1 MNFADIE
8 KTWQSPHNRPSPA
21 ELENTKMKFVT
32 DLKKRRRGNLLL
44 LWLVFSAM
52 LLVTG
57 KVVLHV
63 LWPDPSLDKVD
74 LSREWAIIPFFA
86 LPWIGWLY
94 LVHLHRRHQANHRGY
109 DTSVRASVAA
119 LLDENRSERARYKF
133 IAGLLVVSALGLPVI
148 VHQLRVVG
156 KVGDEIM
163 IPAYVLY
170 PAYVL
175 GVLIWAYFH
184 DRRKLQPRKLEFE
197 TLLKSYEQS

>member
-1 MNFADIE
+1 MNFADLE
-8 KTWQSPHNRPSPA
+8 KTWQSAHNRPSTA

-44 LWLVFSAM
+44 LWLVFS
-52 LLVTG
+52 LLAFLTA
-57 KVVLHV
+57 KVALHV

-74 LSREWAIIPFFA
+74 LTREWAIIPFFA
-86 LPWIGWLY
+86 LPWIGWIY
-94 LVHLHRRHQANHRGY
+94 LVHLHRRHQTRHPDY

-148 VHQLRVVG
+148 VHQLRSVG

-163 IPAYVLY
+163 IPAYALY

-175 GVLIWAYFH
+175 ITLIWAYFH
-184 DRRKLQPRKLEFE
+184 DRKKLQPRKLELE
-197 TLLKSYEQS
+197 ALLKSYEQS